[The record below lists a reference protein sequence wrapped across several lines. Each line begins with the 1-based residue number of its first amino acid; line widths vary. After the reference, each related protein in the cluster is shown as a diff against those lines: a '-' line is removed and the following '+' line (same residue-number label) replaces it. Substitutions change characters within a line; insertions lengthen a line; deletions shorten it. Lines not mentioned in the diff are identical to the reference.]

1 MSAMSLGAVK
11 KQLKMLYK
19 SRDQYM
25 LYIGQL
31 AFEEYKNQQLPNEAL
46 QEPCATLEEVYE
58 QVGLWEEQL
67 NVLQNMKSAKVGQI
81 CPYCRAPVLTGAT
94 FCNSCGKTIAPA
106 APAAGPQKEGDQ
118 AVISCQACGAL
129 ALEDASFCPACG
141 WRLGEEED
149 EGEKNEKKEKKEKG
163 GKDDK

>member
-1 MSAMSLGAVK
+1 MSAMSVGQVK

-25 LYIGQL
+25 MYIGQL
-31 AFEEYKNQQLPNEAL
+31 AFEEYKNKLLPNEAL

-67 NVLQNMKSAKVGQI
+67 SVLQNMKSARVGQI

-106 APAAGPQKEGDQ
+106 APAAGARKEGDKT
-118 AVISCQACGAL
+118 VINCQACGAL

-141 WRLGEEED
+141 WRLVDENDED
-149 EGEKNEKKEKKEKG
+149 DKDEKNEKDEGKKD
-163 GKDDK
+163 GK

>member
-1 MSAMSLGAVK
+1 MAARDLPGGTSPAQVKQALEAVILWLKEEGALARLNPEFKMKRKPTNEQGGLRMSSMSLGAVK

-67 NVLQNMKSAKVGQI
+67 NVL
-81 CPYCRAPVLTGAT
+81 RT
-94 FCNSCGKTIAPA
+94 
-106 APAAGPQKEGDQ
+106 
-118 AVISCQACGAL
+118 
-129 ALEDASFCPACG
+129 
-141 WRLGEEED
+141 
-149 EGEKNEKKEKKEKG
+149 
-163 GKDDK
+163 